1 MTYLTVIETAK
12 MWGYNVKDYLVRICT
27 DAIKGIKDYTIYDPA
42 GMAAMV

>member
-1 MTYLTVIETAK
+1 